1 MLFIG
6 RLYIWDMKNE
16 SIKIKDTVFADVYR
30 MTANAAKS
38 RGDDKFV
45 ATEDDIDLL
54 KQFETEGKVILDR
67 ALGRYGIGSL
77 KYSVPENWD
86 FSEEVNDL
94 ASVFMAEYLVARWMA
109 LGGNE
114 VALPVI
120 DLMPI
125 LNKRKKP
132 I

>member
-1 MLFIG
+1 
-6 RLYIWDMKNE
+6 MKNE

-67 ALGRYGIGSL
+67 ALGRYGIGGL